1 MIKHIKILAIICIVL
16 NSKADNSSEQ
26 SVCINDALIQILK
39 TDQSKKERLVIF
51 NETSDDD
58 ELKELLGQLIGQLK
72 QNSENTFYVI
82 DLDTL
87 WNWDREN
94 EMRFIYKI
102 LDLMNRNYEVESLNP
117 SLKNKYLIEAR
128 HKCKGL
134 T

>member
-1 MIKHIKILAIICIVL
+1 MIKYIKTFAIVL
-16 NSKADNSSEQ
+16 IVLHSYADSSSEKYT
-26 SVCINDALIQILK
+26 CIDDALIQILK

-51 NETSDDD
+51 NESSDDQ
-58 ELKELLGQLIGQLK
+58 ELKKLLSQLK
-72 QNSENTFYVI
+72 QSSENTIYVI

-94 EMRFIYKI
+94 EMRLIYKI

-117 SLKNKYLIEAR
+117 SLKNKYLIEAK

>member
-1 MIKHIKILAIICIVL
+1 MIKYIKTFAIVL
-16 NSKADNSSEQ
+16 TVLHSYADSSSEKYT
-26 SVCINDALIQILK
+26 CIDDALIQILK

-51 NETSDDD
+51 NESSDDQ
-58 ELKELLGQLIGQLK
+58 ELKRLLSQLK
-72 QNSENTFYVI
+72 QSSENTIYVI

-94 EMRFIYKI
+94 EMRLIYKI

-117 SLKNKYLIEAR
+117 SLKNKYLIEAK

>member
-16 NSKADNSSEQ
+16 NSKADTSSEQ

-58 ELKELLGQLIGQLK
+58 ELKELLSQLK

-94 EMRFIYKI
+94 EMQFIYKI

>member
-16 NSKADNSSEQ
+16 NSKADTSSEQ

-58 ELKELLGQLIGQLK
+58 ELKELLSQLK

-117 SLKNKYLIEAR
+117 SLKSKYLIEAR

>member
-16 NSKADNSSEQ
+16 NSKADTSSEQ

-58 ELKELLGQLIGQLK
+58 EVKELLSQLK

-94 EMRFIYKI
+94 EMKFIYKI

-117 SLKNKYLIEAR
+117 SLKSKYLIEAR

>member
-16 NSKADNSSEQ
+16 NSKADTSSEQ

-51 NETSDDD
+51 SETSDDD
-58 ELKELLGQLIGQLK
+58 ELKELLSQLK

-94 EMRFIYKI
+94 EMKFIYKI

-117 SLKNKYLIEAR
+117 SLKSKYLIEAR

>member
-16 NSKADNSSEQ
+16 NSKADTSSEQ

-58 ELKELLGQLIGQLK
+58 EVKELLSQLK

-128 HKCKGL
+128 HTCKGL

>member
-16 NSKADNSSEQ
+16 NSKADTSSEQ
-26 SVCINDALIQILK
+26 SICINDALIQILK

-58 ELKELLGQLIGQLK
+58 EVKELLSQLK

-94 EMRFIYKI
+94 EMRFIYKL

>member
-16 NSKADNSSEQ
+16 NSKADTSSEQ

-58 ELKELLGQLIGQLK
+58 ELKELLGQLK

-87 WNWDREN
+87 WNCDREN
-94 EMRFIYKI
+94 EIRFIYKI

>member
-16 NSKADNSSEQ
+16 NSKADTSSEQ

-58 ELKELLGQLIGQLK
+58 ELKELLSQLK

-94 EMRFIYKI
+94 EMKFIYKI

-128 HKCKGL
+128 HTCKGL
-134 T
+134 TK

>member
-1 MIKHIKILAIICIVL
+1 MIKYIKTFAIVL
-16 NSKADNSSEQ
+16 IVLHSYADSSSEKYT
-26 SVCINDALIQILK
+26 CIDDTLIQILK

-51 NETSDDD
+51 NESSDDQ
-58 ELKELLGQLIGQLK
+58 ELKRLLNQLK
-72 QNSENTFYVI
+72 QSSENTIYVI

-94 EMRFIYKI
+94 EMRLIYKI

-117 SLKNKYLIEAR
+117 SLKNKYLIEAK

>member
-1 MIKHIKILAIICIVL
+1 MIKYIKILAIICIVL
-16 NSKADNSSEQ
+16 NSKAETSSEQ

-51 NETSDDD
+51 NESSDDQ
-58 ELKELLGQLIGQLK
+58 ELKKLLSQLK
-72 QNSENTFYVI
+72 QSSENIFYVI

-94 EMRFIYKI
+94 EMRLIYKI

-117 SLKNKYLIEAR
+117 SLKNKYLIEAK
-128 HKCKGL
+128 HKCKDL

>member
-16 NSKADNSSEQ
+16 NSKADTSSEQ

-58 ELKELLGQLIGQLK
+58 ELKELLSQLK
-72 QNSENTFYVI
+72 QNSENAFYVI

>member
-16 NSKADNSSEQ
+16 NSKADTSSEQ

-58 ELKELLGQLIGQLK
+58 ELKELLSQLK

-82 DLDTL
+82 DLDIL

-117 SLKNKYLIEAR
+117 SLKSKYLIEAR

>member
-16 NSKADNSSEQ
+16 NSKADTSSEQ

-51 NETSDDD
+51 NETSNDD
-58 ELKELLGQLIGQLK
+58 ELKELLSQLI

>member
-16 NSKADNSSEQ
+16 NSKADTSSEQ
-26 SVCINDALIQILK
+26 SVCINDTLIQILK

-58 ELKELLGQLIGQLK
+58 ELKELLSQLK

>member
-1 MIKHIKILAIICIVL
+1 MIKYIKTFAIVL
-16 NSKADNSSEQ
+16 IVLHSYADSSSEKYT
-26 SVCINDALIQILK
+26 CIDDALIQILK

-51 NETSDDD
+51 NESSDDQ
-58 ELKELLGQLIGQLK
+58 ELKKLLSQLK
-72 QNSENTFYVI
+72 QSSENIFYVI

-94 EMRFIYKI
+94 EMRLIYKI

-117 SLKNKYLIEAR
+117 SLKNKYLIEAK

>member
-16 NSKADNSSEQ
+16 NSKADTSSEQ

-51 NETSDDD
+51 SETSDDD
-58 ELKELLGQLIGQLK
+58 ELKELLSQLK
-72 QNSENTFYVI
+72 QNSENAFYVI

>member
-1 MIKHIKILAIICIVL
+1 MIKYIKILAIICIVL
-16 NSKADNSSEQ
+16 NSKAETSSEQ

-39 TDQSKKERLVIF
+39 TDQSKKERLVNF

-58 ELKELLGQLIGQLK
+58 ELKELLSQLK
-72 QNSENTFYVI
+72 QNSENTLYVI

-94 EMRFIYKI
+94 EMRFIYEI

-117 SLKNKYLIEAR
+117 SLKNKYIIEAR

>member
-1 MIKHIKILAIICIVL
+1 MIKYIKTFAIELIVL
-16 NSKADNSSEQ
+16 HSYADSSSEK
-26 SVCINDALIQILK
+26 STCIDDALIQILK

-51 NETSDDD
+51 NESSDDQ
-58 ELKELLGQLIGQLK
+58 ELKKLLSQLK
-72 QNSENTFYVI
+72 QSSENTFYVI

-94 EMRFIYKI
+94 EMRLIYKI
-102 LDLMNRNYEVESLNP
+102 LDLMNRNYVVESLNP
-117 SLKNKYLIEAR
+117 SLKNKYLIEAK

>member
-1 MIKHIKILAIICIVL
+1 MIKYIKTFAIVL
-16 NSKADNSSEQ
+16 IVLHSYADSSSEKYT
-26 SVCINDALIQILK
+26 CIDDALIQILK

-51 NETSDDD
+51 NETSDDQ
-58 ELKELLGQLIGQLK
+58 ELKKLLSQLK
-72 QNSENTFYVI
+72 QSSENIFYVI

-94 EMRFIYKI
+94 EMRLIYKI

>member
-16 NSKADNSSEQ
+16 NSKADTSSEQ

-58 ELKELLGQLIGQLK
+58 ELKELLGQLK

-94 EMRFIYKI
+94 EMKFIYKI

-128 HKCKGL
+128 NKCKGL

>member
-16 NSKADNSSEQ
+16 NSKADTSSEQ

-58 ELKELLGQLIGQLK
+58 ELKELLSQLK

-128 HKCKGL
+128 NKCKGL

>member
-1 MIKHIKILAIICIVL
+1 MIKHIKILAIICIML
-16 NSKADNSSEQ
+16 NSKADTSSEQ

-58 ELKELLGQLIGQLK
+58 EVKELLSQLK

-87 WNWDREN
+87 WDWDREN
-94 EMRFIYKI
+94 EMKFIYKI

-117 SLKNKYLIEAR
+117 SLKSKYLIEAR
-128 HKCKGL
+128 HTCKGL

>member
-16 NSKADNSSEQ
+16 NSKADTSSEQ

-58 ELKELLGQLIGQLK
+58 ELKELLGQLK

-117 SLKNKYLIEAR
+117 SLKSKYLIKAR

>member
-1 MIKHIKILAIICIVL
+1 MIKYIKILAIICIVL
-16 NSKADNSSEQ
+16 NSKAETSSEQ

-58 ELKELLGQLIGQLK
+58 ELKELLSQLK

-117 SLKNKYLIEAR
+117 SLKNKYIIEAR

>member
-16 NSKADNSSEQ
+16 NSKADTSSEQ

-51 NETSDDD
+51 NESSDDK
-58 ELKELLGQLIGQLK
+58 ELKKLLSQLK
-72 QNSENTFYVI
+72 QSSENTFYVI

-94 EMRFIYKI
+94 EMRLIYKI

-117 SLKNKYLIEAR
+117 SLKNKYLIEAK

>member
-16 NSKADNSSEQ
+16 NSKADTSSEQ

-51 NETSDDD
+51 SETSDDD
-58 ELKELLGQLIGQLK
+58 ELKELLSQLK

-117 SLKNKYLIEAR
+117 SLKSKYLIEAR

>member
-16 NSKADNSSEQ
+16 NSKADTSSEQ

-51 NETSDDD
+51 SETSDDD
-58 ELKELLGQLIGQLK
+58 ELKELLSQLK
-72 QNSENTFYVI
+72 QNSENAFYVI

-94 EMRFIYKI
+94 EMKFIYKI

-117 SLKNKYLIEAR
+117 SLKSKYLIEAR

>member
-1 MIKHIKILAIICIVL
+1 MIKHIKILAIICIML
-16 NSKADNSSEQ
+16 NSKADTSSEQ

-58 ELKELLGQLIGQLK
+58 ELKELLSQLK

>member
-1 MIKHIKILAIICIVL
+1 MIKYIKTFAIVL
-16 NSKADNSSEQ
+16 IVLHSYADSSSEK
-26 SVCINDALIQILK
+26 STCIDDALIQILK

-51 NETSDDD
+51 NESSDDQ
-58 ELKELLGQLIGQLK
+58 ELKKLLSQLK
-72 QNSENTFYVI
+72 QSSENTFYVI

-94 EMRFIYKI
+94 EMRLIYKI

-117 SLKNKYLIEAR
+117 SLKNKYLIEAK

>member
-1 MIKHIKILAIICIVL
+1 MIKYIKTFAIVL
-16 NSKADNSSEQ
+16 IVLHSYADSSSEKYT
-26 SVCINDALIQILK
+26 CIDDALIQILK

-51 NETSDDD
+51 NESSDDQ
-58 ELKELLGQLIGQLK
+58 ELKRLLSQLK
-72 QNSENTFYVI
+72 QSSENTIYVI

-94 EMRFIYKI
+94 EMRLIYKI

-117 SLKNKYLIEAR
+117 SLKNKYLVEAR

>member
-1 MIKHIKILAIICIVL
+1 MIKYIKILAIICIVL
-16 NSKADNSSEQ
+16 NSKADTSSEQ

-51 NETSDDD
+51 NETSDDQ
-58 ELKELLGQLIGQLK
+58 ELKKLLSQLK
-72 QNSENTFYVI
+72 QSSENIFYVI

-94 EMRFIYKI
+94 EMRLIYKI

-117 SLKNKYLIEAR
+117 SLKNKYLIEAK

>member
-16 NSKADNSSEQ
+16 NSKTDTSSEQ

-58 ELKELLGQLIGQLK
+58 ELKELLSQLK

-82 DLDTL
+82 DLDIL

-102 LDLMNRNYEVESLNP
+102 LDLMNRNYEVESLNS

>member
-16 NSKADNSSEQ
+16 NSKAETSSEQ

-39 TDQSKKERLVIF
+39 TDQSKKERLVNF

-58 ELKELLGQLIGQLK
+58 ELKELLSQLK

-117 SLKNKYLIEAR
+117 SLKNKYIIEAR